1 MNLSYSVVIRT
12 LGNTGAKYQAL
23 LQSIKA
29 QTIQPE
35 EIIVVIP
42 YGYELDYKLGSERV
56 VFCEKGMVHQRA
68 VGIAESNSEYSLIC
82 DDDIQFAPNMV
93 EELYKYLI
101 QNNLNC
107 CLPMEGAENKWK
119 ADHLN
124 LKYPLLTRLRG
135 RFTGQML
142 TSYSKS
148 QYLDALTYT
157 AGHKVYVNSNNL
169 DECYLCTTACF
180 QCFFI
185 KTDLAKA
192 AHYEDE
198 VWLQEGSLSS
208 YAAYD
213 EPVFFSKLN
222 LLGLRMAYA
231 LRVRY
236 QHLDAGVG
244 RKATNKIEAKKIRY
258 FSIARNRTIYWYK
271 YLYTTAPTF
280 GKKIMA
286 LFGGLYGL
294 TNYAILTIFI
304 NLKPKCIRS
313 LSALFKGYKEALEYI
328 FSVNKR

>member
-1 MNLSYSVVIRT
+1 MCSD
-12 LGNTGAKYQAL
+12 G
-23 LQSIKA
+23 
-29 QTIQPE
+29 
-35 EIIVVIP
+35 II
-42 YGYELDYKLGSERV
+42 
-56 VFCEKGMVHQRA
+56 
-68 VGIAESNSEYSLIC
+68 ESNSEYSLIC

-107 CLPMEGAENKWK
+107 CLPMEGVDDKWGT
-119 ADHLN
+119 DRLN
-124 LKYPLLTRLRG
+124 LRYPLSTRLRG

-142 TSYSKS
+142 TGYGHSK
-148 QYLDALTYT
+148 YLDVLTYT
-157 AGHKVYVNSNNL
+157 AGHKVYVNSNEL
-169 DECYLCTTACF
+169 DKCYLCTTACF

-192 AHYEDE
+192 AHYEE
-198 VWLQEGSLSS
+198 ELWLQEGSLTS

-236 QHLDAGVG
+236 KHLDAGVG

-271 YLYTTAPTF
+271 YIYTTAPTF
-280 GKKIMA
+280 GKKILA
-286 LFGGLYGL
+286 LLGGLYGL
-294 TNYAILTIFI
+294 TNYALLTILI
-304 NLKPKCIRS
+304 NLRPRHFRS

-328 FSVNKR
+328 KISK

>member
-12 LGNTGAKYQAL
+12 LGNTGIKYQAL

-42 YGYELDYKLGSERV
+42 HGYELDYKLGSERV
-56 VFCEKGMVHQRA
+56 VYCEKGMVQQRA

-107 CLPMEGAENKWK
+107 CLPMEGVDDQWGT
-119 ADHLN
+119 DRLN
-124 LKYPLLTRLRG
+124 LRYPLSTRLRG

-142 TSYSKS
+142 TGYGHSK
-148 QYLDALTYT
+148 YLDVLTYT
-157 AGHKVYVNSNNL
+157 AGHKVYVNSNEL
-169 DECYLCTTACF
+169 DKCYLCTTACF

-192 AHYEDE
+192 AHYEE
-198 VWLQEGSLSS
+198 ELWLQEGSLTS

-236 QHLDAGVG
+236 KHLDAGVG

-271 YLYTTAPTF
+271 YIYTTAPTF
-280 GKKIMA
+280 GKKILA
-286 LFGGLYGL
+286 LLGGLYGL
-294 TNYAILTIFI
+294 TNYALLTILI
-304 NLKPKCIRS
+304 NLRPRHFRS
-313 LSALFKGYKEALEYI
+313 LSALFKGYKESLEYI
-328 FSVNKR
+328 KISK

>member
-12 LGNTGAKYQAL
+12 LGNTGEKYQAL
-23 LQSIKA
+23 LQSIQA

-42 YGYELDYKLGSERV
+42 HGYELDCKLGSERV
-56 VFCEKGMVHQRA
+56 VYCEKGMVQQRA
-68 VGIAESNSEYSLIC
+68 VGIAESNAEYSLIC
-82 DDDIQFAPNMV
+82 DDDIQFPPNMV
-93 EELYKYLI
+93 EELYKYLTHY
-101 QNNLNC
+101 NLNC
-107 CLPMEGAENKWK
+107 CLPMEGVDNKWGT
-119 ADHLN
+119 DCLN
-124 LKYPLLTRLRG
+124 LKYPLLTRIRG

-142 TSYSKS
+142 TGYGHSK
-148 QYLDALTYT
+148 YLDVLTYT
-157 AGHKVYVNSNNL
+157 AGHKVYVNSNKL

-192 AHYEDE
+192 AHYEE
-198 VWLQEGSLSS
+198 ELWLQEGSLTS

-244 RKATNKIEAKKIRY
+244 RKAKNKIEAKKIRY

-271 YLYTTAPTF
+271 YIYTTAPTL
-280 GKKIMA
+280 GKKLLA
-286 LFGGLYGL
+286 LLGGLYGL
-294 TNYAILTIFI
+294 TNYAVLTILI
-304 NLKPKCIRS
+304 NLRPKHILS
-313 LSALFKGYKEALEYI
+313 LSALFKGYKEALDYI
-328 FSVNKR
+328 YRSQ